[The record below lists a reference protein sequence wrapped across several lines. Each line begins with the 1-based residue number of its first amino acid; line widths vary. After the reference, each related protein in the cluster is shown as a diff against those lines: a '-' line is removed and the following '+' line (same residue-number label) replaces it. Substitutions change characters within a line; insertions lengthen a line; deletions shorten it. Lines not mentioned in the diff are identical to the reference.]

1 MIEAQDQ
8 HERKNIAV
16 AMSQF
21 SCLDNSIG
29 LFRLWENCLS
39 RTSLTG
45 WRLLFHSE
53 ELIPWGSSHLFGMWL
68 ASAYRGLIDFK
79 ACMIMELVNQ
89 SLGLKILL

>member
-1 MIEAQDQ
+1 MIKARGQ

-39 RTSLTG
+39 RTSLTDC
-45 WRLLFHSE
+45 RLLFHTE
-53 ELIPWGSSHLFGMWL
+53 ELIPWDGSHLFGMWL
-68 ASAYRGLIDFK
+68 ASAYRVLIDF
-79 ACMIMELVNQ
+79 
-89 SLGLKILL
+89 